1 MTDEPVTDP
10 ASHPPTNGSGRSR
23 RWRWALVVSLVL
35 NLFLGGA
42 MIGGWASALNRP
54 PPPEAFDMSFG
65 GIVGN
70 LPPEVRATMRQA
82 FLDDRESFGAA
93 ADAVRTARRQVYDAL
108 IADDF
113 SEEAMAGA
121 LASLRQATVDAQAVV
136 HTMMVRLGHELG
148 PEGRAALADA
158 ASRRFGGR
166 HGNGE
171 PPRGY
176 GSGRHGDR

>member
-10 ASHPPTNGSGRSR
+10 GPRPPTNGNGRSR
-23 RWRWALVVSLVL
+23 RWRWVLVVSLVL
-35 NLFLGGA
+35 NVFLGGA

-54 PPPEAFDMSFG
+54 PPPQAFDVSFG

-70 LPPEVRATMRQA
+70 LPADVRGVMRQA
-82 FLDDRESFGAA
+82 FLEERELFWAA
-93 ADAVRTARRQVYDAL
+93 ADAVRTARRDVYDAL

-113 SEEAMAGA
+113 SEEAMAAA

-136 HTMMVRLGHELG
+136 HDMMVRLGHELG

-158 ASRRFGGR
+158 ASRRFGGH
-166 HGNGE
+166 HGDGG
-171 PPRGY
+171 PPRGH
-176 GSGRHGDR
+176 GPGRSDDR